1 LRNRGAEWV
10 GNSHVRFWRRVVVV
24 TQRLSLIPTVI
35 VVFSTGLNPDQKYS
49 KVKLTFRRMSE
60 FSRESN
66 TIDALT
72 TQCDSCMPL
81 KFVYYVRDLS
91 SLVAMW
97 SISSDILCEKNNR
110 IFKNSRKSQ
119 IVKMGRTRDIYAEH
133 KIVFLNKQRK
143 GARLKILDR
152 HGTQG

>member
-1 LRNRGAEWV
+1 
-10 GNSHVRFWRRVVVV
+10 
-24 TQRLSLIPTVI
+24 
-35 VVFSTGLNPDQKYS
+35 
-49 KVKLTFRRMSE
+49 
-60 FSRESN
+60 
-66 TIDALT
+66 
-72 TQCDSCMPL
+72 
-81 KFVYYVRDLS
+81 
-91 SLVAMW
+91 MW